1 MTLTLAPRQSPDQE
15 SEALIREARRLQRRR
30 WRRLAALIIAVI
42 LVGAGLIFAGQ
53 GGGTPRSRPSP
64 HLPNLP
70 SQRRVNGPSLGS
82 ATSYQ
87 LTGPMG
93 VAVDSGGDVYFTDGS
108 RVYEVEHTTGQLLIV
123 AGTGVQGYSG
133 DGEPASRARLTSPT
147 GVAVAPNGDVY
158 FADGNRIRKV
168 SAASGIIST
177 VAGNGH
183 SALTGYVPSG
193 PTGNGGPAIRASLD
207 LSGGL
212 SNTLAIGPGGDL
224 YIADTAYNE
233 VQKVSPTTGI
243 ITRVTGSGHHCA
255 SDDGIC
261 FATVPP
267 CEPVGVAVDR
277 SADVFVAT
285 ACDSVRE
292 VSGTTGAISTTFSA
306 RRSPVLAGTGGRP
319 ALVGL
324 AVLDNQTLQVAVA
337 ASYDRGL
344 LEVNV
349 RSGRVTL
356 VAGTGAETL
365 PEPLQTA
372 GDGGPATKAT
382 FGLVAAVALDRQGD
396 TYVADYFNDAI
407 RRIDAH
413 SGVITMVAGEIP
425 TSPAQQGHC
434 C

>member
-1 MTLTLAPRQSPDQE
+1 
-15 SEALIREARRLQRRR
+15 
-30 WRRLAALIIAVI
+30 
-42 LVGAGLIFAGQ
+42 
-53 GGGTPRSRPSP
+53 
-64 HLPNLP
+64 
-70 SQRRVNGPSLGS
+70 
-82 ATSYQ
+82 
-87 LTGPMG
+87 MG

-108 RVYEVEHTTGQLLIV
+108 RVYEVEHATGRLLVV

-133 DGEPASRARLTSPT
+133 DDGPGSRARLTSPA
-147 GVAVAPNGDVY
+147 GIAVAPNGDVY
-158 FADGNRIRKV
+158 FVDGNRIRKV

-183 SALTGYVPSG
+183 PAPTGYVPSG

-207 LSGGL
+207 FSS
-212 SNTLAIGPGGDL
+212 SNILAIGPGGDL
-224 YIADTAYNE
+224 YIADTGYNE

-243 ITRVTGSGHHCA
+243 ITRVTGSGHRCA

-277 SADVFVAT
+277 SSDVFVAT
-285 ACDSVRE
+285 ACETVRE
-292 VSGTTGAISTTFSA
+292 VSGTTGAISTIFSA
-306 RRSPVLAGTGGRP
+306 RQSPALAGTGGELDP
-319 ALVGL
+319 VVLG
-324 AVLDNQTLQVAVA
+324 VLDNQTLQVAA
-337 ASYDRGL
+337 AYGRRL
-344 LEVNV
+344 LEINV
-349 RSGRVTL
+349 RSGRVTM

-365 PEPLQTA
+365 PEPHQTA

-382 FGLVAAVALDRQGD
+382 FGSVAAVALDRQGD
-396 TYVADYFNDAI
+396 TYVADFFNDAI

-413 SGVITMVAGEIP
+413 SGVITTVAGEIP